1 MLTNAHLQ
9 ELLRD
14 ADLVPANELTEAI
27 EYAEHE
33 QRPLSEILVERDL
46 ISDGH
51 LGQVIADEAGLNFVD
66 LIKLTIPEDTLRLVP
81 ENMARNLRVIA
92 FDESDDILKVAMT
105 DPSDLPTVHL
115 LEKKSGKTVQVYLTT
130 ERAIK
135 EAAGLYKKG
144 LRHEFSSL
152 IEEQVGAAIPG
163 QAVSLSAI
171 KILDTILLYAYQ
183 QKASDVHI
191 EPTAENV
198 KIRFRIDGVLH
209 DMVNLPK
216 HLHAQIIMRIK
227 ILGKLRTDEHRAA
240 QDGKLVQHLDEE
252 DLDVRISIIPVSEGE
267 KAVMRLLSSR
277 SRQFA
282 LENLGFNEKDIES
295 VRHAIKQPHGMIL
308 VTGPTGCG
316 KTTTLY
322 ALLKILNR
330 REVNISTI
338 EDPVEYAIEGI
349 NQIQVNEAT
358 NLLFST
364 GLRSIVRQ
372 DPDIIMI
379 GEIRDEETAGIA
391 VNSAMTGHLVLS
403 TLHTNDAAT
412 TLPRLLDMNVEPFL
426 VASTVQIAIGQ
437 RLVRQICTR
446 CLESYVVNGDEFEN
460 LKSEIDVERYFG
472 KKATELRF
480 YKGKGCASCDNTGY
494 RGRIGVFEVLK
505 ISKDIRKLIVDQAD
519 SETIR
524 QLAIK
529 EGMTTMFEDGLQ
541 KALVGLTTLDEVFRV
556 LSE

>member
-1 MLTNAHLQ
+1 MLTNTHLQ

-14 ADLVPANELTEAI
+14 ADLVPANELAEAV

-51 LGQVIADEAGLNFVD
+51 LGQVIAEESGLNFID
-66 LIKLTIPEDTLRLVP
+66 LTKLTIPEDTLRVVP
-81 ENMARNLRVIA
+81 ETMARNLQVIA
-92 FDESDDILKVAMT
+92 FDESADFLKVGMT
-105 DPSDLPTVHL
+105 NPTDLATIHL
-115 LEKKSGKTVQVYLTT
+115 LEKKSGKTVQVYFTT

-135 EAAGLYKKG
+135 EAAGLYNKG

-152 IEEQVGAAIPG
+152 IEEQVGAATPG
-163 QAVSLSAI
+163 QAASLSAI

-216 HLHAQIIMRIK
+216 HLHSQIIMRIK

-252 DLDVRISIIPVSEGE
+252 DLDVRISIIPVAEGE

-282 LENLGFNEKDIES
+282 LENLGFNERDITS
-295 VRHAIKQPHGMIL
+295 VRYAIKQPHGMIL

-412 TLPRLLDMNVEPFL
+412 TLPRLLDMHVEPFL

-437 RLVRQICTR
+437 RLVRQVCTR
-446 CLESYVVNGDEFEN
+446 CLQSYVVTGEEFEN
-460 LKSEIDVERYFG
+460 LKAEIDVERYFG

-480 YKGKGCASCDNTGY
+480 YKGKGCASCDGTGY

-505 ISKDIRKLIVDQAD
+505 ISRDVRKLIVDQAD

>member
-1 MLTNAHLQ
+1 MLTNQHLQ
-9 ELLRD
+9 ELLRA
-14 ADLVPANELTEAI
+14 ADLISAEELSEAI

-33 QRPLSEILVERDL
+33 QRPLTEILVERDL
-46 ISDGH
+46 ISDAH
-51 LGQVIADEAGLNFVD
+51 LGQVIAEEAGLNFID
-66 LIKLTIPEDTLRLVP
+66 LSKLTIPEDTLRLVP
-81 ENMARNLRVIA
+81 ENMARNLQVIV
-92 FDESDDILKVAMT
+92 FDESDNVLKVAMT
-105 DPSDLPTVHL
+105 TPSDLATIHL
-115 LEKKSGKTVQVYLTT
+115 LEKKSGKTVQVYFTT

-144 LRHEFSSL
+144 LRHEFASI
-152 IEEQVGAAIPG
+152 IEEQVGAATPG
-163 QAVSLSAI
+163 QATSLSAI

-216 HLHAQIIMRIK
+216 HLHSQIIMRIK

-282 LENLGFNEKDIES
+282 LENLGFNEHDITS

-358 NLLFST
+358 NLLFAT

-437 RLVRQICTR
+437 RLVRQVCTR
-446 CLESYVVNGDEFEN
+446 CLQSYVVKGDELDN
-460 LKSEIDVERYFG
+460 LKSEIDVDRYFG
-472 KKATELRF
+472 KNATELRF
-480 YKGKGCASCDNTGY
+480 YKGKGCASCDGSGY
-494 RGRIGVFEVLK
+494 QGRIGVFEVLK
-505 ISKDIRKLIVDQAD
+505 ISREIRKLIVEQAD
-519 SETIR
+519 SDRIR
-524 QLAIK
+524 QQAIK